1 MGQRGVVVQE
11 QQRGTVVVIP
21 LGKTL
26 SFGRNSKMADVL
38 CKDPHVS
45 RKHCTIR
52 AEPDG
57 RLRIEDLGSSSGTY
71 VNKKK
76 VTKALAGI
84 ESTISLGRAYHMKVL
99 GMVGAFRQSG
109 VMGEPS
115 LPHWLTDRYLLLGEV
130 GRGGM
135 GVVYEAYDARDN
147 ERCAV
152 KWLAPGAAA
161 KPAMADRF
169 RREAELQAVL
179 NDYPGIVSLRDSG
192 TTPGSGDMFCVMEFV
207 EGKTLQRRL
216 RLGIDRLDG
225 VKVVSRIARAVDYAH
240 DHGIVHR
247 DLKPANVLLT
257 ANGAVRLTDFGIAK
271 AFMDDDGGIT
281 ATGVMMG
288 TPGYM
293 APEQV
298 TDSAKAGPASD
309 VYGAGAILYHVLVG
323 RPPIQGKLLREIL
336 ESIDKGVFDAP
347 RALDPSVDPELEQ
360 ICLRALEREPAQ
372 RYPTAHALALALEDW
387 LRRHAPAKRVKLRPP
402 GS

>member
-1 MGQRGVVVQE
+1 M
-11 QQRGTVVVIP
+11 
-21 LGKTL
+21 
-26 SFGRNSKMADVL
+26 
-38 CKDPHVS
+38 
-45 RKHCTIR
+45 
-52 AEPDG
+52 
-57 RLRIEDLGSSSGTY
+57 
-71 VNKKK
+71 
-76 VTKALAGI
+76 
-84 ESTISLGRAYHMKVL
+84 
-99 GMVGAFRQSG
+99 
-109 VMGEPS
+109 
-115 LPHWLTDRYLLLGEV
+115 
-130 GRGGM
+130 
-135 GVVYEAYDARDN
+135 
-147 ERCAV
+147 
-152 KWLAPGAAA
+152 
-161 KPAMADRF
+161 
-169 RREAELQAVL
+169 
-179 NDYPGIVSLRDSG
+179 
-192 TTPGSGDMFCVMEFV
+192 
-207 EGKTLQRRL
+207 
-216 RLGIDRLDG
+216 
-225 VKVVSRIARAVDYAH
+225 
-240 DHGIVHR
+240 HR